1 MEREVDVAIIGAG
14 SAGLTAWSQ
23 VRRRTDSWVLIDG
36 GEPGTTCARVGCMPS
51 KALIQ
56 IAEDMARREVLAK
69 EGIEGGAA
77 LRVDRAA
84 VMERVEDL
92 RDLFVDQVLATSID
106 EFSPEQFI
114 ESHARFRSPA
124 ELEVEGGR
132 VRARRVII
140 ATGSRPVVPGPWQ
153 AFGARVLTTDDIFE
167 LDDLPDRMAV
177 IGLGVIGL
185 ELGQALARLG
195 IEVTGFDLAATI
207 GGLTDPVVAAEA
219 EAVIGKEFP
228 LHLGRAAEV
237 AEAGDGALRVGNGEV
252 EVTVDKVLVAI
263 GRTPNVESLGL
274 ENLGC
279 PLDDRGI
286 PLFDPHT
293 MQVGE
298 LPVFIAGDVTGTRP
312 ILHEANY
319 EARIAGFNACA
330 ERPRRFARKTPFTIV
345 FSDPNIV
352 EVGASLA
359 ELEGEDIAIGEGSFR
374 PLGRALIMAKN
385 KGRLRLYVRRRDGRL
400 LGANVFAPKGEHL
413 GHLLAWSIE
422 RGSTL
427 RELLQMPF
435 YHPTLE
441 EGLQSALNSLKG
453 ELDLGVDHP
462 PELTPLD

>member
-23 VRRRTDSWVLIDG
+23 VRRRTDNWVLIDG
-36 GEPGTTCARVGCMPS
+36 GELGTTCARVGCMPS

-69 EGIEGGAA
+69 EGIEGGEA

-84 VMERVEDL
+84 AMERVEDL

-106 EFSPEQFI
+106 ELSPEQFI
-114 ESHARFRSPA
+114 ESHARFVSPT

-140 ATGSRPVVPGPWQ
+140 ATGSRPLVPAPWQ
-153 AFGARVLTTDDIFE
+153 AFGDRVLTTDDFFE
-167 LDDLPDRMAV
+167 LDGLPDRMAV

-195 IEVTGFDLAATI
+195 IEVTGFDLAGTI

-219 EAVIGKEFP
+219 AEVIGKEFP

-237 AEAGDGALRVGNGEV
+237 TEAGDGALRVSNGEV

-279 PLDDRGI
+279 ALDDRGI

-293 MQVGE
+293 LQVGD

-312 ILHEANY
+312 ILHEANH
-319 EARIAGFNACA
+319 EGRIAGYNACA

-359 ELEGEDIAIGEGSFR
+359 ELEGEDIVIGEGSFR

-385 KGRLRLYVRRRDGRL
+385 KGRLRLYLRRRDGRL

-413 GHLLAWSIE
+413 GHLLAWCIE

-441 EGLQSALNSLKG
+441 EGLQSALNSLKA
-453 ELDLGVDHP
+453 ELDLGVDYP

>member
-153 AFGARVLTTDDIFE
+153 AFGDRVLTTDDIFE

-185 ELGQALARLG
+185 ELG
-195 IEVTGFDLAATI
+195 
-207 GGLTDPVVAAEA
+207 
-219 EAVIGKEFP
+219 
-228 LHLGRAAEV
+228 
-237 AEAGDGALRVGNGEV
+237 
-252 EVTVDKVLVAI
+252 
-263 GRTPNVESLGL
+263 
-274 ENLGC
+274 
-279 PLDDRGI
+279 
-286 PLFDPHT
+286 
-293 MQVGE
+293 
-298 LPVFIAGDVTGTRP
+298 
-312 ILHEANY
+312 
-319 EARIAGFNACA
+319 
-330 ERPRRFARKTPFTIV
+330 
-345 FSDPNIV
+345 
-352 EVGASLA
+352 
-359 ELEGEDIAIGEGSFR
+359 
-374 PLGRALIMAKN
+374 
-385 KGRLRLYVRRRDGRL
+385 
-400 LGANVFAPKGEHL
+400 
-413 GHLLAWSIE
+413 
-422 RGSTL
+422 
-427 RELLQMPF
+427 
-435 YHPTLE
+435 
-441 EGLQSALNSLKG
+441 
-453 ELDLGVDHP
+453 
-462 PELTPLD
+462 